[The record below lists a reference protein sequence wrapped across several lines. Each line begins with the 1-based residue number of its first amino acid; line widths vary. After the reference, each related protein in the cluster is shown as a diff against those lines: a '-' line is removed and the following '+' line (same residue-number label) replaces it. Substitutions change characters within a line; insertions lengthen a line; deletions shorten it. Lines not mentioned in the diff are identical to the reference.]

1 MKKLT
6 TLLALTALLVGNI
19 MAQTVLLTQD
29 FESGS
34 LPSGWTRTQNTPSVG
49 WEFGDNEG
57 TGYFPI
63 PAHTKYAASNDDA
76 HDDNTAT
83 ANKADRD
90 RLITPVINLTSYAS
104 SGIILEFDYIQ
115 PSAYGSIGVIEAT
128 LSNGV
133 IWSALDT
140 VEPTATWKHAT
151 VNLSLYAGDANLK
164 VAFRHNDKGLWAD
177 GFGID
182 NVVIRT
188 APVLNASLEAV
199 SIPTYVVSG
208 STPIK
213 AIVKNEG
220 YQPITKLLLKYTIDG
235 GTENTEPFTSLN
247 IALGASAELTFVSNA
262 NLSTGG
268 HNICVTIQKVNDV
281 NDTITVGNSIC
292 QTISAL
298 TSIPTKKPI
307 LERYVGAWAQFS
319 PDGDAF
325 AETIRAQQ
333 QDVIQ
338 VAVHNTDAMEISDAS
353 ELFTA
358 YIGGYPS
365 GTIDRYKFEGEA
377 EVALNRGQWAD
388 NATKRLNDITPIAVS
403 FDSQTWDSA
412 TRTMTVKVKAD
423 FKAGMTGDFRFNLFV
438 IEDSVT
444 GTGTGYDQSNY
455 YNTVAGHAYYGM
467 GNPVYNYTHR
477 DVLRAM
483 LGGAWGTSGVL
494 PSSINGG
501 QNFTHTYTYTVPDSF
516 NLNRISLVAMVQ
528 SYDADPN
535 LRQIHNAEKMA
546 LDLSPEVIIEE
557 PNGIN
562 EIAQS
567 TSKVYPNPFAD
578 KANIEINLEANAEVN
593 ATVYDMSGRMVKQ
606 ITEGFMNSGTHT
618 ITWYGNTEDGPL
630 ASNGQYLVVLNING
644 EKQVLKLALN
654 R

>member
-19 MAQTVLLTQD
+19 TAQSVLITQD

-34 LPSGWTRTQNTPSVG
+34 LPMGWTRSQNTPSAG

-57 TGYFPI
+57 TSYFPI
-63 PAHTKYAASNDDA
+63 PAHTKYAVSNDDA
-76 HDDNTAT
+76 HDDNTAA
-83 ANKADRD
+83 ANVADKD
-90 RLITPVINLTSYAS
+90 RLISPALSFSNLANT
-104 SGIILEFDYIQ
+104 GIILEFDYIQ
-115 PSAYGSIGVIEAT
+115 PGSYGSTGSVEISINGTTWTTLAT
-128 LSNGV
+128 VPSSNVWAHLS
-133 IWSALDT
+133 
-140 VEPTATWKHAT
+140 
-151 VNLSLYAGDANLK
+151 VNLSNYGGNAAVK
-164 VAFRHNDKGLWAD
+164 VAFKHNDGGAWAD

-182 NVVIRT
+182 NVVIKT
-188 APVLNASLEAV
+188 APVLNASVVAL
-199 SIPTYVVSG
+199 STPTYVTSG

-213 AIVKNEG
+213 LIVKNEG
-220 YQPITKLLLKYTIDG
+220 YQTITKLLVKYTVDG
-235 GTENTEPFTSLN
+235 STENTEPFSGLN
-247 IALGASAELTFVSNA
+247 IPLGDTAELTFVSNA

-268 HNICVTIQKVNDV
+268 HNICAIIQKVNDV
-281 NDTITVGNSIC
+281 NDTITAGNTVC

-298 TSIPTKKPI
+298 SSIPTKKPI

-319 PDGDAF
+319 PDGDAY
-325 AETIRAQQ
+325 AETIRGQQ
-333 QDVIQ
+333 QDVIN

-365 GTIDRYKFEGEA
+365 GTIDRYKFEA
-377 EVALNRGQWAD
+377 ESDVELNRGQWAEM
-388 NATKRLNDITPIAVS
+388 ATKRLNDITPIAIS

-423 FKAGMTGDFRFNLFV
+423 FMAGMTGDLRFNLFV

-444 GTGTGYDQSNY
+444 GTGTGYNQVNY
-455 YNTVAGHAYYGM
+455 YNTVSGHAYYGA
-467 GNPVYNYTHR
+467 GNPIYNYAHR

-494 PSSINGG
+494 PSSISTG
-501 QNFTHTYTYTVPDSF
+501 QSFTYTYTYAVPDSF

-546 LDLSPEVIIEE
+546 LDLTAEVIIEE
-557 PNGIN
+557 PNAIN
-562 EIAQS
+562 EIVQS

-578 KANIEINLEANAEVN
+578 KANIEINLAANAEVN

-606 ITEGFMNSGTHT
+606 LTNGFMNSGTHT